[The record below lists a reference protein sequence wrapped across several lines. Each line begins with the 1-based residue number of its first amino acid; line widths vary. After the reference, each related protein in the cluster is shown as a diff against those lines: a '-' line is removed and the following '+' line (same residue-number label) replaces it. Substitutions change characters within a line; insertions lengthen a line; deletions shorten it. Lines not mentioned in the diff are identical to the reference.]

1 MNQKE
6 FTEKY
11 SIGDCL
17 PSDPASKLI
26 CGRAFA
32 EAISEFVDERF
43 RAVAEV
49 NTFVESEESVLVSL
63 EYSALFLK
71 KLFTFVFGRVYLHID
86 IREQDGKITVSISSD
101 EPLPISK
108 KEMDTLTKAARSAGM
123 TVLSVDGE
131 MIASLDFVD
140 KKQFSV
146 YAASYT
152 DSKMLI
158 LRHLERIFFG
168 E

>member
-6 FTEKY
+6 FIEKY

-17 PSDPASKLI
+17 PSDPTSKLI
-26 CGRAFA
+26 CGRGFA

-49 NTFVESEESVLVSL
+49 NVSVESEESVLVSL
-63 EYSALFLK
+63 EYSALFFK
-71 KLFTFVFGRVYLHID
+71 KLFTFVFGRVYLRID
-86 IREQDGKITVSISSD
+86 IREQDNKIALSISSD
-101 EPLPISK
+101 EPIPLSK
-108 KEMDTLTKAARSAGM
+108 KDMDTLTKAARSAGM

-131 MIASLDFVD
+131 ILASLDFVD
-140 KKQFSV
+140 MKQFSV

-152 DSKMLI
+152 DGKVLMLRN
-158 LRHLERIFFG
+158 LDKIFFG